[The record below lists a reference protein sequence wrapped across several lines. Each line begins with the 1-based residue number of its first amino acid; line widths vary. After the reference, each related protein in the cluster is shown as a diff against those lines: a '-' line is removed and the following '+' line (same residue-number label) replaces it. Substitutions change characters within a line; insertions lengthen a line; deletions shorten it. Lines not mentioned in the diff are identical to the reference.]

1 MILDAPLTKL
11 GRSQA
16 KDLDKE
22 TADSLQ
28 KEVEL
33 IVSSPLRRT
42 MSTTLDGYPS
52 AIERLGGKGKIVL
65 LPDAQECNDC
75 MLTTHGL
82 CQIRCQ
88 KARY

>member
-16 KDLDKE
+16 KDLNKE

-75 MLTTHGL
+75 TLPSHSTNRIHNTKT
-82 CQIRCQ
+82 Q
-88 KARY
+88 Y